1 MAEKDTQVWKN
12 ESGIVY
18 GQICPPR
25 YTTDE
30 RVGLSTVTGS
40 IIFNTTTSKMQCYD
54 GSDWNDLF

>member
-1 MAEKDTQVWKN
+1 MAKNDKQVWKN
-12 ESGIVY
+12 EHRIVH
-18 GQICPPR
+18 QISPPN

-40 IIFNTTTSKMQCYD
+40 IIFNTTTNKMQCYD

>member
-1 MAEKDTQVWKN
+1 MADNDTQVWKN

-18 GQICPPR
+18 GQISPPK

-30 RVGLSTVTGS
+30 REGLSTVTGS
-40 IIFNTTTSKMQCYD
+40 MIFNTTTNKMQCYD

>member
-1 MAEKDTQVWKN
+1 MADNDTQVWKN
-12 ESGIVY
+12 ESSVVY
-18 GQICPPR
+18 GQISPPN

-40 IIFNTTTSKMQCYD
+40 IIFNTTTNKMQCYD

>member
-1 MAEKDTQVWKN
+1 MAEHDSQVWKN

-18 GQICPPR
+18 GQISPPKF
-25 YTTDE
+25 TTDE

-40 IIFNTTTSKMQCYD
+40 IIFNTSTNKMQCYD